1 MKNLLI
7 VLFSFVLIY
16 QLSADDKGPFKH
28 SFVKENGQTF
38 TNHTL
43 SYGNPLRIS
52 EPPGAIP
59 GMTGFYDYVTNGNSI
74 RACYVLGDT
83 IIVSFV
89 IADSLD
95 PTGTTSRHAIYN
107 VSFDNGASW
116 SASHIKITTPPTRS
130 CYPDINPFIG
140 SFGRNVVFTGR
151 EYVPLGRGGAAW
163 IESFL
168 GGGIIASYL
177 APGDGKDMF
186 SYLIPGNKIACAYST
201 TVTSPVGQDTLNYN
215 TFDYINNTYG
225 SRLILATPPG
235 EIGEDAR
242 QYIAAEG
249 NNVTVMWWDHT
260 GTVTNNI
267 SYRQSTD
274 GGTTFNAKA
283 SWLTQGDTFNGDS
296 VTPWFGA
303 DVIYKPGTSNIY
315 AAMNTLGFSG
325 GLPSYGTRT
334 GYKLLF
340 WSPVVNSGTPV
351 VIADRTN
358 YPFLMDTVSYNQLIG
373 MQVGATAVSHPSLA
387 FSDDGSRLFCVFSG
401 VQVDTLDLFNFND
414 IWSTYSDDGG
424 ATWSNLINL
433 TNTTDVDEMYP
444 SISKTGNTPT
454 KIHIIYQS
462 TAGPGCQSYYDNAPT
477 YRVWGV
483 YQKINPE
490 TGNVIN
496 VQNISSEIPS
506 SFSLKQNY
514 PNPFNPTTSI
524 RFEIAKASNIILKV
538 YDISGK
544 EVAVLAN
551 NEFVTAGLKE
561 VKFNGNNFASGVY
574 FYTLVAGDFSET
586 KKMVLLK

>member
-16 QLSADDKGPFKH
+16 QLSANDKGPIKH

-38 TNHTL
+38 TNYTL
-43 SYGNPLRIS
+43 HYGNPLRFG
-52 EPPGAIP
+52 EPPGAVP

-83 IIVSFV
+83 IIISFV

-95 PTGTTSRHAIYN
+95 PTGLTSRHAIYN

-116 SASHIKITTPPTRS
+116 SAAHIKITTPPVRS
-130 CYPDINPFIG
+130 AYPDINPFIG

-151 EYVPLGRGGAAW
+151 EYVGTDRAGAAW

-186 SYLIPGNKIACAYST
+186 SYQISGNMIGCSYQT
-201 TVTSPVGQDTLNYN
+201 TLASLLGEDTLNYN
-215 TFDYINNTYG
+215 TFDYINSTYG
-225 SRLILATPPG
+225 TRTIIATPPG
-235 EIGEDAR
+235 EIGENAR
-242 QYIAAEG
+242 QFIASEG
-249 NNVTVMWWDHT
+249 NNVTVMWW
-260 GTVTNNI
+260 NNDLGI
-267 SYRQSTD
+267 SNEMSYRQSTD
-274 GGTTFNAKA
+274 GGNTFSPMA
-283 SWLTQGDTFNGDS
+283 SWLTQGDMFNGDS
-296 VTPWFGA
+296 VTPWFGG
-303 DVIYKPGTSNIY
+303 DIIYKPGTSNVY

-325 GLPSYGTRT
+325 GAPNYGTRT

-340 WSPVVNSGTPV
+340 WSPVVNGGTPV

-358 YPFLMDTVSYNQLIG
+358 YPVLMDTALFNQLVG
-373 MQVGATAVSHPSLA
+373 LQVGATAVSHPSLA
-387 FSDDGSRLFCVFSG
+387 FSDDGTRLFCVFSG
-401 VQVDTLDLFNFND
+401 MQVETLDLFNFND
-414 IWSTYSDDGG
+414 IWGSYSDDGG
-424 ATWSNLINL
+424 ATWSTPINY
-433 TNTTDVDEMYP
+433 TNTTDVDEMYA

-462 TAGPGCQSYYDNAPT
+462 TAGPGCQSYNDNAPT
-477 YRVWGV
+477 YRVYEV
-483 YQKINPE
+483 FQKINPE

-514 PNPFNPTTSI
+514 PNPFNPSTSI
-524 RFEIAKASNIILKV
+524 RFDIAKASNITLKV
-538 YDISGK
+538 YDINGK

-551 NEFVTAGLKE
+551 NEFVAPGLKE
-561 VKFNGNNFASGVY
+561 VKFDGNNFASGVY
-574 FYTLVAGDFSET
+574 FYTLVAGEFTAT